1 MSYADSRKTL
11 LFLGKS
17 EITEPQALV
26 LPLKAVGLMQEA
38 RTGRF
43 SHLQIGRALLTTVMN
58 NDVGNIW
65 KKSMNMFSSF
75 LIYFLLH
82 RQHP

>member
-1 MSYADSRKTL
+1 MSYSDSRKKL

-26 LPLKAVGLMQEA
+26 LPLKAVDLMQEA
-38 RTGRF
+38 RTGSF